1 MTSPQPDAAEKKV
14 RRRFLYGRS
23 LGPLAGPWM
32 ACIAIAGAVL
42 IFETR
47 MPVFHEVV
55 QIVYFI
61 LAVVLVI
68 ATGRWFRIRR
78 GTRGDDRRN
87 VDRRKFERRSDNTD
101 Q

>member
-1 MTSPQPDAAEKKV
+1 MTLPQPDASEKKV
-14 RRRFLYGRS
+14 GRRLFYGRS
-23 LGPLAGPWM
+23 LGPLAGPWI
-32 ACIAIAGAVL
+32 ACLALAGAVL
-42 IFETR
+42 LFETK

-78 GTRGDDRRN
+78 GTRDDDRRSA
-87 VDRRKFERRSDNTD
+87 DRRKSNRRSDSTS
-101 Q
+101 

>member
-1 MTSPQPDAAEKKV
+1 MTSPRPDAAEKKTG
-14 RRRFLYGRS
+14 RRFLYGRS
-23 LGPLAGPWM
+23 LGPLAGPWI
-32 ACIAIAGAVL
+32 ACLALAGAIF
-42 IFETR
+42 IFETK

-78 GTRGDDRRN
+78 GSRRDTRSKE
-87 VDRRKFERRSDNTD
+87 DRRKSERRGGDA
-101 Q
+101 

>member
-1 MTSPQPDAAEKKV
+1 MTLLQADASEKKV
-14 RRRFLYGRS
+14 GRRPFYGRS
-23 LGPLAGPWM
+23 LGPLAGPWV
-32 ACIAIAGAVL
+32 ACLSLAGAVWL
-42 IFETR
+42 FETK

-87 VDRRKFERRSDNTD
+87 ADRRKSQRRSDSNS
-101 Q
+101 